1 MSVGCAF
8 ALAGFCMFGHAKAA
22 AYRQA
27 LQQEVVAE
35 PDEETP
41 LKLAAAG
48 DDVLLAEKQRLAGG
62 PAPPAGAKP
71 WSIHAG
77 R

>member
-1 MSVGCAF
+1 MSVGCGF

-22 AYRQA
+22 AYRQT

-41 LKLAAAG
+41 LKLASG
-48 DDVLLAEKQRLAGG
+48 DDVLLSEKQRLASGL
-62 PAPPAGAKP
+62 PAPAAKP